1 MTAVESNNPLPD
13 DTEPVMSVCGSPTE
27 AIEGDENEATSS
39 YLFRVLFGACTSG
52 STHPS
57 AKNSSSGDNGN
68 GNASLSSLRQ
78 QSTSMKK
85 NLRHAMVDAEG
96 NGDNENE
103 GTGPDDAGLTLG
115 ADDGGRRSG
124 AAAAAASKRR
134 SESRARARNVQP
146 PPEIESGPSPVTTK
160 SKSKKVNSTRN
171 ASGSNDQTSNNKGNA
186 LFAAAA
192 VAMEESSPDSPYHV
206 SEVPRPLPADS
217 MDEADDVSYCFDDG
231 ISAISAHTLEEM
243 ARLNPTP
250 SRRSKRSTAM
260 DEPEEEGFDISIKD
274 KGTGNGTSSN
284 MVDNDSKNNGQTK
297 TSAPNEV
304 KSSSTNPHHK
314 LSSTPRAA
322 NGDGS
327 PGIHDVDESG
337 DGVGALPA
345 HGPDRFDRMR
355 SANTRTSRT
364 TATSAS
370 SDFENRFRRDE
381 AAFWDEEARKAKT
394 TEGDVSASTRPP
406 ADGTDRAVDENG
418 FPIVVDQ
425 FPSNMSKLSSGK
437 SLTSKTTA
445 TTRKKLHD
453 RTRSSDLT
461 APTANVTMHTTGSS
475 SNLTDSHYMADNSFP
490 SQSSRH
496 PHDTAPFDISDSISQ
511 APTSPMGSPSST
523 MEDDKAD
530 DSLTNRRRSSRKQRL
545 HDSLV
550 RRGMMMMKGGAKLP
564 SEVHE
569 SPASEI
575 FISAPEVGEI

>member
-1 MTAVESNNPLPD
+1 MTAESNNPLPD
-13 DTEPVMSVCGSPTE
+13 ATEPVMSVCGSPAE

-52 STHPS
+52 TAQPS
-57 AKNSSSGDNGN
+57 AKRSSSGGNGN

-78 QSTSMKK
+78 QSTSLKK
-85 NLRHAMVDAEG
+85 SLRHAMVDAEG
-96 NGDNENE
+96 KGNNQNE
-103 GTGPDDAGLTLG
+103 GIEPNDAGLALG

-146 PPEIESGPSPVTTK
+146 PPEIEGGPSPMTTK
-160 SKSKKVNSTRN
+160 SKSKKFDPT
-171 ASGSNDQTSNNKGNA
+171 SGSNGQTSNNKGNA

-206 SEVPRPLPADS
+206 SEVPRPLPAES

-243 ARLNPTP
+243 ARLNPVSP
-250 SRRSKRSTAM
+250 SRRSKRSNAM

-274 KGTGNGTSSN
+274 NGTGNGTSSN
-284 MVDNDSKNNGQTK
+284 MVDHDSKNNSQTK
-297 TSAPNEV
+297 TSASNEL
-304 KSSSTNPHHK
+304 KSSSANPHHK

-327 PGIHDVDESG
+327 HGIHDVDESG

-355 SANTRTSRT
+355 STNTRTSRT

-381 AAFWDEEARKAKT
+381 AAFWDEEARKAKNT
-394 TEGDVSASTRPP
+394 AGDVSATRPP
-406 ADGTDRAVDENG
+406 ADGTDEAVDENG

-425 FPSNMSKLSSGK
+425 FPSSMSKLSSGK

-461 APTANVTMHTTGSS
+461 APTANMTMHTAGSS
-475 SNLTDSHYMADNSFP
+475 SNLTDSHYMTENSFL

-496 PHDTAPFDISDSISQ
+496 PHDTTPFDISDSISQ
-511 APTSPMGSPSST
+511 APTSPMGSPSCT
-523 MEDDKAD
+523 MEDDEAG
-530 DSLTNRRRSSRKQRL
+530 DSLTSRRRASRKQRL

-550 RRGMMMMKGGAKLP
+550 RKGLMMMKGGAKLP

>member
-1 MTAVESNNPLPD
+1 
-13 DTEPVMSVCGSPTE
+13 
-27 AIEGDENEATSS
+27 
-39 YLFRVLFGACTSG
+39 
-52 STHPS
+52 
-57 AKNSSSGDNGN
+57 
-68 GNASLSSLRQ
+68 
-78 QSTSMKK
+78 
-85 NLRHAMVDAEG
+85 MVDAEG
-96 NGDNENE
+96 NGNNQNE
-103 GTGPDDAGLTLG
+103 GIEPDDGGLALG
-115 ADDGGRRSG
+115 AHDGGRRSG
-124 AAAAAASKRR
+124 AAAAASSKRR
-134 SESRARARNVQP
+134 SESRARARNVQS
-146 PPEIESGPSPVTTK
+146 PPEIESGPSPMTTK
-160 SKSKKVNSTRN
+160 PKSKKFDATPV
-171 ASGSNDQTSNNKGNA
+171 SNDQTSNNKGNA
-186 LFAAAA
+186 LSAAAA

-206 SEVPRPLPADS
+206 SEVPRPLPAES

-243 ARLNPTP
+243 ARLNPESP
-250 SRRSKRSTAM
+250 SRRSKRSNAM

-274 KGTGNGTSSN
+274 NGTGNGTSSN
-284 MVDNDSKNNGQTK
+284 MVDHDSKNNSQTK
-297 TSAPNEV
+297 TSASNEL
-304 KSSSTNPHHK
+304 KSSSANPHHK

-327 PGIHDVDESG
+327 HGIHDVDESG

-355 SANTRTSRT
+355 STNTRTSRT

-394 TEGDVSASTRPP
+394 TAGDVSATRPP
-406 ADGTDRAVDENG
+406 ADGTDGAVDENG

-425 FPSNMSKLSSGK
+425 FPSSMSKLSSGK

-461 APTANVTMHTTGSS
+461 APTANMTMHTTGSS
-475 SNLTDSHYMADNSFP
+475 SNLTDSHYMTENSFL

-496 PHDTAPFDISDSISQ
+496 PHDTTPFDISDSISQ

-523 MEDDKAD
+523 MEDDEAG
-530 DSLTNRRRSSRKQRL
+530 DSLTSRRRASRKQRL

-550 RRGMMMMKGGAKLP
+550 RKGLMMMKGGAKLP